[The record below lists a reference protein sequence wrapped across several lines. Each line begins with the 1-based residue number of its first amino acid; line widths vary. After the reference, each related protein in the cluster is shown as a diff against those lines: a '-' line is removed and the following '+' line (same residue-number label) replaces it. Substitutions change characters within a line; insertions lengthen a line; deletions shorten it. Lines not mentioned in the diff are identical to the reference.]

1 MYSWRHSSVQ
11 HAQVGLP
18 SSQSR
23 SEITNALS
31 TSSSQLFCTVQIFGT
46 DIALALKEK
55 DECVG
60 SDDMTQL
67 RRVFACVAVCWQR
80 RHDTAATCLCLCCS
94 VLAATG
100 KAGGDGGEEDEE
112 HTQRKLADETD
123 TKCVL
128 EGLDERAA
136 EVGRAAHRLLLDH
149 ARKEKESKMKLKAE
163 GVVDPEAQ
171 DAQEDDGLVRT
182 SGPAEARLPRS
193 VRHLRQ
199 LVFLIYLLRRGPL
212 FGISSLQH
220 ADEQHTLRDI
230 FLRCGL
236 GTSMRLLSPTLLS
249 FEPTGGLTEL
259 PLSTLALQ
267 KKGASDFVNQRQ
279 LQYLAL
285 SDCLLM
291 TEAGLSALAE
301 MRQLQH
307 LDLSGCLQLT
317 DPGLRHLAGLHQLR
331 HLNLSH
337 SQELTGEGLIYLAK
351 LPKLQHLDLSYG
363 LRLTNAGPAHL
374 ANLHQLQYLD
384 LHDFRQLTNAGLA
397 HLANLHQLQH
407 LDLGSCGGLTGE
419 GLRHLGGLHRLQ
431 HLDLSSGMLLMDAD
445 LTHLQHLH
453 KLQHLN
459 LSNCQY
465 LSGTG
470 LVYLTGLKELQRLH
484 LRSCQRL
491 QDVGLMYLAGLE
503 NLQHLDVCGCPELT
517 DWGIKDLARLPKLRY
532 LDLSH
537 CRMVS
542 RAGVADAGL
551 ERLPQLQE
559 LLLPAEEDDDDLYLL
574 SPDRMCCNC
583 DNPWPDGR
591 PGGGRAGRQRLLNVK
606 LTTDTHPHEESERI
620 LYLDHH
626 THVLIWSGKLVAG
639 ADYEAIRAACR
650 QRAMQTTQNRL
661 PAAEVSEFVE
671 GSSAAR
677 WLLCRLQ
684 PSHIDIQNAL
694 AAVDKHKAV
703 LLAKLPTP
711 SPQQQLDA
719 LLTTFP
725 GLQAMDPAA
734 RDALLSK
741 LPPTDELTFRQYW
754 ARLAADQFGED
765 E

>member
-267 KKGASDFVNQRQ
+267 PR
-279 LQYLAL
+279 
-285 SDCLLM
+285 
-291 TEAGLSALAE
+291 
-301 MRQLQH
+301 
-307 LDLSGCLQLT
+307 T
-317 DPGLRHLAGLHQLR
+317 D
-331 HLNLSH
+331 
-337 SQELTGEGLIYLAK
+337 GEGLIYLAK

-407 LDLGSCGGLTGE
+407 LDLGSCGG
-419 GLRHLGGLHRLQ
+419 
-431 HLDLSSGMLLMDAD
+431 
-445 LTHLQHLH
+445 
-453 KLQHLN
+453 
-459 LSNCQY
+459 
-465 LSGTG
+465 
-470 LVYLTGLKELQRLH
+470 
-484 LRSCQRL
+484 
-491 QDVGLMYLAGLE
+491 
-503 NLQHLDVCGCPELT
+503 
-517 DWGIKDLARLPKLRY
+517 
-532 LDLSH
+532 
-537 CRMVS
+537 
-542 RAGVADAGL
+542 
-551 ERLPQLQE
+551 
-559 LLLPAEEDDDDLYLL
+559 
-574 SPDRMCCNC
+574 
-583 DNPWPDGR
+583 
-591 PGGGRAGRQRLLNVK
+591 
-606 LTTDTHPHEESERI
+606 
-620 LYLDHH
+620 
-626 THVLIWSGKLVAG
+626 
-639 ADYEAIRAACR
+639 
-650 QRAMQTTQNRL
+650 
-661 PAAEVSEFVE
+661 
-671 GSSAAR
+671 
-677 WLLCRLQ
+677 
-684 PSHIDIQNAL
+684 
-694 AAVDKHKAV
+694 
-703 LLAKLPTP
+703 
-711 SPQQQLDA
+711 
-719 LLTTFP
+719 
-725 GLQAMDPAA
+725 
-734 RDALLSK
+734 
-741 LPPTDELTFRQYW
+741 
-754 ARLAADQFGED
+754 
-765 E
+765 